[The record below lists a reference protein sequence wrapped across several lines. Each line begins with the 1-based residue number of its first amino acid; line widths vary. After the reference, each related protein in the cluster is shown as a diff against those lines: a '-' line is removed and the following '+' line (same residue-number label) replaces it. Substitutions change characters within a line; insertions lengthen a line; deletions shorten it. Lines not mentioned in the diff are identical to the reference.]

1 MSATQL
7 ALHSIT
13 SLDFWATLPGG
24 PVLVWGQCLAA
35 VRGIPGSLMTGSIA
49 ESPVSSLQ
57 YLLPYQAL
65 WDINPLNLSPKG
77 TSSIPAHTTLLQA
90 ISLLL
95 FS

>member
-1 MSATQL
+1 
-7 ALHSIT
+7 
-13 SLDFWATLPGG
+13 
-24 PVLVWGQCLAA
+24 
-35 VRGIPGSLMTGSIA
+35 MTGSIA